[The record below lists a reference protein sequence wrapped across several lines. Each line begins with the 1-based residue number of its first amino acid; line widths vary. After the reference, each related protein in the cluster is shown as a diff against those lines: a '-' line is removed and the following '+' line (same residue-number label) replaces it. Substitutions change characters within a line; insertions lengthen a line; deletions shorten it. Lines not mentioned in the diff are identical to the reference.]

1 MKLKL
6 QIYNQFKKDIK
17 LAKKRHYDMSQ
28 LKAVVDMLADGKVF
42 PEKYRDHQLS
52 GNYAGYRECHILPDW
67 LLVYKIVD
75 DKLMLVLAR
84 TGTHSDLF

>member
-28 LKAVVDMLADGKVF
+28 LKAVVDMLADGKVL

>member
-28 LKAVVDMLADGKVF
+28 LKAVVDMLADGKVL

-52 GNYAGYRECHILPDW
+52 GNYAGYRECHILPGW